1 MEDSFM
7 MLGVPSCAREKH
19 SKENCMNTKARVFTI
34 VVLAGLA
41 AMYVATPLLAQSP
54 SYPDFSSV
62 SGLVVNP
69 VEPPN
74 PMQVNGNVL
83 RINSAN
89 TGQVGSVWFN
99 RLQPVAGGFS
109 TTFTFQITPP
119 APSTELPFPA
129 DGFAFVIQNSA
140 AGTAALGQS
149 GGAMGYGGVIPVNPS
164 FPGIDNSLAVEFDTF
179 ANDPWDFI
187 EGVDAA
193 NHVAI
198 QSCGTN
204 PNTVDHTAT
213 YTIGD
218 SSPIPCNLD
227 IATAPVTLADG
238 KPHTVQV
245 EYNPPV
251 IVPLAAVAQACNT
264 CGPPPPGLQVTI
276 DGTPVFA
283 SPVQVDLSSVLA
295 LASPTEGTADSAFVG
310 FTGATGA
317 LVENN
322 DILSWTFTSHG
333 SQTITINN
341 LPANTYTTFNFG
353 SYLYKVRPNQNISTL
368 AVTEVPTDPATF
380 NAGSNFPT
388 ASCIIYD
395 HTGNQCIE
403 FHAECTGST
412 CTNVSYDVVT
422 SYDVP
427 AGTVINGPA
436 FLKATGQPCTLG
448 VPFDSNIITFFSQTR
463 IDPTT
468 KGSSKPTFSC
478 FVAADNITYSPADVD
493 ITNVASSKVVTGS
506 NLTYLIPVINFG
518 PSTAQGVNLTDTIP
532 TGTTFVSAG
541 LCSFTN
547 GCSANECSVSGGAVT
562 CTVGSMNP
570 FAFEVMV
577 VVVHVTAP
585 AGTVLNDTATSTAF
599 NPDPRPADNVAT
611 VTTLVVNKKY

>member
-1 MEDSFM
+1 MDFTFSF
-7 MLGVPSCAREKH
+7 SDRENRSQKTLNA
-19 SKENCMNTKARVFTI
+19 KTRPFRTM
-34 VVLAGLA
+34 VLAGLMA
-41 AMYVATPLLAQSP
+41 IVATLPLLAQSP

-69 VEPPN
+69 TAPPN

-99 RLQPVAGGFS
+99 KLQPVASGFS
-109 TTFTFQITPP
+109 TTFKFQISPP
-119 APSTELPFPA
+119 DPSTELPFPA
-129 DGFAFVIQNSA
+129 DGFAFVIQNSG

-149 GGAMGYGGVIPVNPS
+149 GGAMGYGGVIPVNAD
-164 FPGIDNSLAVEFDTF
+164 FPGIDNSVAIEFDTF
-179 ANDPWDFI
+179 ANDPWDFNQ
-187 EGVDAA
+187 GVEPA

-198 QSCGTN
+198 QSCGPN
-204 PNTVDHTAT
+204 PNTVDHNAT
-213 YTIGD
+213 YTVTAGD
-218 SSPIPCNLD
+218 ISTILPCKLA
-227 IATAPVTLADG
+227 IATAPITLADG
-238 KPHTVQV
+238 AVHTVTI
-245 EYNPPV
+245 EYNPPAV
-251 IVPLAAVAQACNT
+251 IPLAVTAQACTT
-264 CGPPPPGLQVTI
+264 CPPPPGLQITI
-276 DGTPVFA
+276 DGNPVFE
-283 SPVQVDLSSVLA
+283 SPVQMDLSSVLN
-295 LASPTEGTADSAFVG
+295 LANPTDTTADSAYVG
-310 FTGATGA
+310 FTGGTGS

-333 SQTITINN
+333 SMTIVQNN
-341 LPANTYTTFNFG
+341 LPAGIYTLFNFG
-353 SYLYKVRPNQNISTL
+353 SYLYKVRPNQNIATL
-368 AVTEVPTDPATF
+368 AVTEVPTDPGTF

-403 FHAECTGST
+403 FHAECTGAT

-436 FLKATGQPCTLG
+436 FLKATGLPCTPG
-448 VPFDSNIITFFSQTR
+448 VPFDQNIITFFSQTR

-468 KGSSKPTFSC
+468 KGSSTPTFSC
-478 FVAADNITYSPADVD
+478 FVAADNITYPPADVD
-493 ITNVASSKVVTGS
+493 IANVASSKVVTGS

-518 PSTAQGVNLTDTIP
+518 PSTAKGVNITDTIP

-570 FAFEVMV
+570 FAFQVMV

-585 AGTVLNDTATSTAF
+585 AGTVLKDTATSTAF

-611 VTTLVVNKKY
+611 VTTYVVSKRY